1 LVVGFAGFTGR
12 ELDVLALLVNGV
24 RPVEIVARLG
34 FKRQR
39 VYELLKGIYSKA
51 GTREVAELA
60 EWAKEHALEELL
72 EPETGGTRP
81 VPGPPKPRHARIKLG
96 RMRGTKTTRRETR
109 WPKGVLPPSS
119 LNVTEAITGSASSG
133 NSA

>member
-1 LVVGFAGFTGR
+1 M
-12 ELDVLALLVNGV
+12 LALLVNGV

-60 EWAKEHALEELL
+60 EWAKEHALD
-72 EPETGGTRP
+72 EPLPAETSETRP
-81 VPGPPKPRHARIKLG
+81 YPGTPAPRQKRVKLR
-96 RMRGTKTTRRETR
+96 RMRGTATTRRETR
-109 WPKGVLPPSS
+109 MS
-119 LNVTEAITGSASSG
+119 
-133 NSA
+133 